1 MQADSLPAEPQNP
14 LLKRECPW
22 VGLHIHLHKG
32 VVANPVIQAS
42 TNPSEKQVQG
52 LGEESG
58 GVRRREGEKE
68 DAGSN
73 VVGLVQA
80 LLRLED
86 GWWSKGSFKARQIQK
101 GSRKV
106 GGAQF
111 QLGLFLG
118 WSWSLTLA

>member
-1 MQADSLPAEPQNP
+1 M
-14 LLKRECPW
+14 W
-22 VGLHIHLHKG
+22 
-32 VVANPVIQAS
+32 
-42 TNPSEKQVQG
+42 
-52 LGEESG
+52 EESG

-86 GWWSKGSFKARQIQK
+86 GWWRSKGSFKARQIQK

-111 QLGLFLG
+111 QLSLFLG